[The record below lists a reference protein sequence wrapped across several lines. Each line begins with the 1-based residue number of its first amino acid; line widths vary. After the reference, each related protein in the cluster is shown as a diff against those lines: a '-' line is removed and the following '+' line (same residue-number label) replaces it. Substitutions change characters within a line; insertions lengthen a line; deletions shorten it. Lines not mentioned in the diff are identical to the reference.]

1 MFYSYNGHYN
11 RHYNSKDTIS
21 PLHFTPE
28 LIEKIA
34 GLVKMSTRGLLA
46 RLLGCLLGVKCH
58 RDINRQN
65 KYAIHAYT
73 HSPVTGS
80 GSTAQ
85 SGTQ

>member
-58 RDINRQN
+58 RDINRQKKRWELGLKKET
-65 KYAIHAYT
+65 KYEIMEL
-73 HSPVTGS
+73 
-80 GSTAQ
+80 
-85 SGTQ
+85 